1 VIPAAAALGIF
12 LLFGLVFRP
21 GKDLKIAAAAKA

>member
-12 LLFGLVFRP
+12 LLFGLAFRP
-21 GKDLKIAAAAKA
+21 GKNLRGSGA